1 MSTKVRKVNLLAC
14 NEDKKFKVQLFLW
27 YTVLFDN
34 EPEEKAELQDDIH
47 RGKSK
52 HHHCTSYQHFPCPTF
67 TS

>member
-1 MSTKVRKVNLLAC
+1 VKKGKRHLLAC
-14 NEDKKFKVQLFLW
+14 NEDKKFKVQTFLW

-47 RGKSK
+47 RGKSE
-52 HHHCTSYQHFPCPTF
+52 HHHRTSYQYFLCATF